1 VKNLK
6 GEIMIAFITRIPLIT
21 FLLCCAVLKSCG
33 NGQEEPKHTAN
44 KEPSTMNSSAKSDT
58 ATFGGGCFWCI
69 EAVFQQLD
77 GVEQVT
83 SGYAG
88 GTKANPTYEE
98 VCTGN
103 TGHAEVC
110 RIIFDPEKIGY
121 TDLLEAFFSAHDPTT
136 LNRQGPDA
144 GTQYRSAIFYHSE
157 SQKELAEKYKTA
169 LNGSGKFSA
178 SIVTEI
184 TPLSHFYPAEDYHQ
198 NYYKQN
204 SRAAYCQF
212 VIRPKLDKFT
222 KEFKAK
228 LKHEAG
234 K

>member
-1 VKNLK
+1 
-6 GEIMIAFITRIPLIT
+6 MIAI
-21 FLLCCAVLKSCG
+21 LLCCAVLTSCG
-33 NGQEEPKHTAN
+33 TGREEAKHNAN
-44 KEPSTMNSSAKSDT
+44 KDQSNMNSSPKADT

-77 GVEQVT
+77 GVQQVT

-88 GTKANPTYEE
+88 GTTAKPTYEE
-98 VCTGN
+98 VCSGS

-110 RIIFDPEKIGY
+110 RITFDPEKIGY

-144 GTQYRSAIFYHSE
+144 GTQYRSVIFYNSE
-157 SQKELAEKYKTA
+157 SQKELAEKYRTA
-169 LNGSGKFSA
+169 LDGSGKFSA
-178 SIVTEI
+178 AIVTEI
-184 TPLSHFYPAEDYHQ
+184 SPLTQFYPAEDYHQ
-198 NYYKQN
+198 NYYRQN
-204 SRAAYCQF
+204 SRAPYCQY

-228 LKHEAG
+228 LKG
-234 K
+234 D